1 MDGYGIKYG
10 DLIRNFRIYPGD
22 VLKIRQKNDNGQVI
36 ANKIVTVAA
45 VYTHHV
51 LLDFGGYKESRR
63 KADIAMRTCDVI
75 GRA

>member
-22 VLKIRQKNDNGQVI
+22 VLKIRQKDDNGQNVREKR
-36 ANKIVTVAA
+36 ATVAA

-51 LLDFGGYKESRR
+51 LLDFGLYKESR
-63 KADIAMRTCDVI
+63 KKIDIALRLSDVV